1 MNPRLLARLLPF
13 CLFGLCALWLGAQQ
27 SPENWIQTGVA
38 STEITPQ
45 EPIRLSGYG
54 SRKTPSEGISQ
65 PLYAKALAIGD
76 GTEESPLSVFITL
89 DAIGVPAWVTAG
101 VSERL
106 KAKKE
111 VERKQLVI
119 AASHTHAGPALNGCI
134 PYMFIEGITPEEKAV
149 VDKFTDDLLDK
160 LEAVALKAIENRQP
174 GKVEWGKGEVT
185 FAGNRR
191 VLKDGVWAGFG
202 TQEDGSVDHS
212 LPMLRVTDSTGK
224 LMGVLVNYACHCT
237 TLGGNFNQI
246 HADWAGYAQAEI
258 EKRHPGA
265 VAMVAIGCGADQN
278 PNPRGELENAEAH
291 GIAIADEVDRL
302 FKTELTSLEMVP
314 QGRYQE
320 IEISLQ
326 ELPTREEWEA
336 MIAEG
341 KREAVIAK
349 VMLEKLDNKEPIE
362 TAFAYPVQSWAF
374 GEDLAMVFLA
384 GEVVVDYS
392 LRLYREL
399 DEDRLWV
406 SAYCNDLPCYI
417 PSKRLFPEGG
427 YEVDSSR
434 VYYGKPAR
442 LGEDTEQRI
451 ITEIRRQVPDAF
463 GEK

>member
-1 MNPRLLARLLPF
+1 MNPRLIARLLPF
-13 CLFGLCALWLGAQQ
+13 CLFGACALWLGAQQ
-27 SPENWIQTGVA
+27 RSEEWIQVGI
-38 STEITPQ
+38 SSIEITPQ

-54 SRKTPSEGISQ
+54 SRKTPSEGINQ
-65 PLYAKALAIGD
+65 PLHAKALAIGD
-76 GTEESPLSVFITL
+76 GSEDSPLSVLVTL

-106 KAKKE
+106 KAKKG
-111 VERKQLVI
+111 VEREQLVI

-149 VDKFTDDLLDK
+149 VDKFTDGLLDK

-174 GKVEWGKGEVT
+174 GKVDWGKGRVT

-202 TQEDGSVDHS
+202 TQEDGPVDHS
-212 LPMLRVTDSTGK
+212 LPMLRVMDASGK
-224 LMGVLVNYACHCT
+224 LIGVLVNYACHCT

-246 HADWAGYAQAEI
+246 HADWAGYAQAEM

-265 VAMVAIGCGADQN
+265 IAMVAIGCGADQN

-291 GIAIADEVDRL
+291 GVTIADEVDRL
-302 FKTELTSLEMVP
+302 LKTDLSPLTTVP

-336 MIAEG
+336 MVAEG
-341 KREAVIAK
+341 KREAVIAR
-349 VMLEKLDNKEPIE
+349 VMLEKLENNEPIE

-374 GEDLAMVFLA
+374 GDDLAMVFLA

-442 LGEDTEQRI
+442 LAEDTEELI
-451 ITEIRRQVPDAF
+451 VGEILDQV
-463 GEK
+463 GERYR